1 MWEERKL
8 DYDNAVENE
17 TGTEVL
23 KNSINAE
30 TNISFDDF
38 NNENLQYF
46 YLSPSIIDWLCRKP
60 LIMLVKK

>member
-1 MWEERKL
+1 MQ
-8 DYDNAVENE
+8 DDNEKCNEDENDAE
-17 TGTEVL
+17 TEVL

-46 YLSPSIIDWLCRKP
+46 YLSPSIID
-60 LIMLVKK
+60 

>member
-8 DYDNAVENE
+8 DYDNAVESE

-23 KNSINAE
+23 KSSINAE

-46 YLSPSIIDWLCRKP
+46 YLSPSIIDWYNH
-60 LIMLVKK
+60 

>member
-8 DYDNAVENE
+8 DSDDVIENE

-30 TNISFDDF
+30 TNLSFDDF
-38 NNENLQYF
+38 NKENLQYF
-46 YLSPSIIDWLCRKP
+46 YLSPSIIDWLY
-60 LIMLVKK
+60 I